1 MKLSDLQWS
10 KKFANSWPSSFREL
24 CSFFNGNKISSNRT
38 IAFRTTT
45 GCAVAAIVSKTWRS
59 IRRWRLKICNF
70 KKHLRHQKILLQKFK
85 GGILELVSRELN
97 HLATILHVY
106 AGVNFYEVKNNILL
120 IFFKKKM
127 EVLLH
132 FLSFL

>member
-45 GCAVAAIVSKTWRS
+45 RFAVAAIVSKTWRS

-85 GGILELVSRELN
+85 GGYLN
-97 HLATILHVY
+97 PKVFPDFFISKLNMYLCLFTKCFQLNPNHEIWLFMNSLHI
-106 AGVNFYEVKNNILL
+106 N
-120 IFFKKKM
+120 
-127 EVLLH
+127 
-132 FLSFL
+132 